1 MFAKKIVAGAAL
13 LAVAAVAHADVKV
26 YGMLDLSVGSFKDY
40 EFTKDKLG
48 NVIDINK
55 GKALTKV
62 ESGSMMTS
70 YIGFAGDENLGG
82 GLKAE
87 FAIESFITPDTG
99 GTAKNMAGGFW
110 GRGTFVALSGGF
122 GKVALGQYD
131 NAMFTFG
138 YTYNPFGSSMTF
150 APTMVSYYSG
160 GALATLGYDTGW
172 VNSITYESPVIAG
185 FQGVVQVAP
194 KETAAGGDAKNN
206 FALSGSY
213 NAGPLSLMAVYTNS
227 GVSVPAYT
235 ARQKNFALGGSYDFG
250 VAKAMAQYSQVKD
263 TTGGVDSKK
272 TFLQVGASVPVT
284 AADAVLVSYG
294 QTKYDFGGDAT
305 GKLKQFSLGVDHTLS
320 KRTDAYA
327 ALTSK
332 KLTDVGTVNTF
343 AVGIK
348 HNF

>member
-26 YGMLDLSVGSFKDY
+26 YGMLDMSVGSFKDF
-40 EFTKDKLG
+40 EFNGAGDL
-48 NVIDINK
+48 VK
-55 GKALTKV
+55 GKSKTAV

-87 FAIESFITPDTG
+87 FAIESFILGDTG
-99 GTAKNMAGGFW
+99 GTAKNLANGFW
-110 GRGTFVALSGGF
+110 GRGSFVALSGGF

-150 APTMVSYYSG
+150 SPAMVSYYS
-160 GALATLGYDTGW
+160 LAGFSAPSLGYDTGW
-172 VNSITYESPVIAG
+172 VNSITYESPVISG
-185 FQGVVQVAP
+185 FQAVVQVAP

-227 GVSVPAYT
+227 GKSSTAYT
-235 ARQKNFALGGSYDFG
+235 ARQKDFALGGSYDFG
-250 VAKAMAQYSQVKD
+250 VAKAMGQYSQVKD
-263 TTGGVDSKK
+263 TTGGGDTKA
-272 TFLQVGASVPVT
+272 TFVQIGASVPVT
-284 AADAVLVSYG
+284 AADAVMVSYG
-294 QTKYDFGGDAT
+294 QTKYDFGTDTA
-305 GKLKQFSLGVDHTLS
+305 KLKQFSLGVDHTLS
-320 KRTDAYA
+320 KRTDVYA
-327 ALTSK
+327 ALTNK
-332 KLTDVGTVNTF
+332 KITDVGSANTF
-343 AVGIK
+343 AVGVK

>member
-26 YGMLDLSVGSFKDY
+26 YGMLDMSVGSFKDFDY
-40 EFTKDKLG
+40 SAANGLS
-48 NVIDINK
+48 K

-87 FAIESFITPDTG
+87 FAIESFIAADTG

-110 GRGTFVALSGGF
+110 GRGSFVALSGGF

-150 APTMVSYYSG
+150 APSMVSYYSLAG
-160 GALATLGYDTGW
+160 FNAATLGYDTGW
-172 VNSITYESPVIAG
+172 VNSITYESPVMSG

-206 FALSGSY
+206 FAVSGSY

-227 GVSVPAYT
+227 GKSSTAYT
-235 ARQKNFALGGSYDFG
+235 LREKVFALGGSYDFG
-250 VAKAMAQYSQVKD
+250 VAKAMAQFSQAKD
-263 TTGGVDSKK
+263 TTGGADNKY
-272 TFLQVGASVPVT
+272 TFVQVGASVPVT
-284 AADAVLVSYG
+284 AADAVMVSYG
-294 QTKYDFGGDAT
+294 QTKYSDGTDSS
-305 GKLKQFSLGVDHTLS
+305 KLKQFSLGIDHTLS

-332 KLTDVGTVNTF
+332 KFTDVGTVNTF